1 MKIAVIGRGNV
12 GGGLAKLW
20 RAAGH
25 DVTEIG
31 HEGGDASGSDAV
43 LLAVRPPQIASAL
56 AGVQG
61 VGNAPVIDATNV
73 AGDGLPEGFDSLAGF
88 VKSQTGG
95 PVAKAFNANF
105 AALYDRLGE
114 ARTTPSM
121 VYAADEE
128 ARAVAEQL
136 IKDAGY
142 EPVSA
147 GGLENAGAVE
157 NFLGVIFAVAQ
168 AGTGRF
174 WYRFAPPESF

>member
-56 AGVQG
+56 EGVQG
-61 VGNAPVIDATNV
+61 VGDAPLIDATNV
-73 AGDGLPEGFDSLAGF
+73 GSDGRPEGFESLAAF

-114 ARTTPSM
+114 ARITPSM

-128 ARAVAEQL
+128 ARAVTEQL

-157 NFLGVIFAVAQ
+157 NFLVVIFAVVQ

>member
-12 GGGLAKLW
+12 GGGLARLW
-20 RAAGH
+20 REAGH

-43 LLAVRPPQIASAL
+43 LLSVPAAQIESAL

-61 VGNAPVIDATNV
+61 SGKAPIMDATNV
-73 AGDGLPEGFDSLAGF
+73 AGGGRREGFESLAAF
-88 VKSQTGG
+88 VKAQTGG

-114 ARTTPSM
+114 ARTPPSM

-128 ARAVAEQL
+128 ARAVTE
-136 IKDAGY
+136 
-142 EPVSA
+142 
-147 GGLENAGAVE
+147 
-157 NFLGVIFAVAQ
+157 
-168 AGTGRF
+168 
-174 WYRFAPPESF
+174 

>member
-43 LLAVRPPQIASAL
+43 LLAVRAPQIASAL

-61 VGNAPVIDATNV
+61 IGDAPVIDATNV
-73 AGDGLPEGFDSLAGF
+73 ASGGRPEGFESLAEF

-114 ARTTPSM
+114 ARIPPSM
-121 VYAADEE
+121 VYAADEG
-128 ARAVAEQL
+128 ARAVTEEL
-136 IKDAGY
+136 IQDAGY
-142 EPVSA
+142 EPVLRAAWKRRRSR
-147 GGLENAGAVE
+147 GL
-157 NFLGVIFAVAQ
+157 LGVIFAVAQ
-168 AGTGRF
+168 AGTGRV
-174 WYRFAPPESF
+174 WYRSRP

>member
-1 MKIAVIGRGNV
+1 
-12 GGGLAKLW
+12 
-20 RAAGH
+20 
-25 DVTEIG
+25 
-31 HEGGDASGSDAV
+31 
-43 LLAVRPPQIASAL
+43 
-56 AGVQG
+56 
-61 VGNAPVIDATNV
+61 VIDATNV
-73 AGDGLPEGFDSLAGF
+73 AGDGRPEGFESLAAF

-114 ARTTPSM
+114 ARTPPSM

-128 ARAVAEQL
+128 ARAVTEQL

-174 WYRFAPPESF
+174 WYRFAPPGEVLDVDLSAWRGSAGRRRRAWRRRRRSLRWRAPRPGRPFPAGAQRS

>member
-56 AGVQG
+56 EGVQG
-61 VGNAPVIDATNV
+61 VGDAPVIDATNV
-73 AGDGLPEGFDSLAGF
+73 GSDGRPEGFESLAAF

-114 ARTTPSM
+114 ARITPSM

-128 ARAVAEQL
+128 ARAVTEQL

-157 NFLGVIFAVAQ
+157 NFLGVIFAVVQ

>member
-1 MKIAVIGRGNV
+1 MKITVIGRGNA

-43 LLAVRPPQIASAL
+43 LLAVRAAQVANAL
-56 AGVQG
+56 EGVQG
-61 VGNAPVIDATNV
+61 IRDAPVMDATNV
-73 AGDGLPEGFDSLAGF
+73 ASGGRPEGFESIAAF
-88 VKSQTGG
+88 VKKQTGG

-105 AALYDRLGE
+105 AALYDQLGD
-114 ARTTPSM
+114 ARTPPSM

-128 ARAVAEQL
+128 ARAVTEQL

-157 NFLGVIFAVAQ
+157 NFLEVIFAVAQ
-168 AGTGRF
+168 AGTDRF
-174 WYRFAPPESF
+174 WYRFAPPGRF